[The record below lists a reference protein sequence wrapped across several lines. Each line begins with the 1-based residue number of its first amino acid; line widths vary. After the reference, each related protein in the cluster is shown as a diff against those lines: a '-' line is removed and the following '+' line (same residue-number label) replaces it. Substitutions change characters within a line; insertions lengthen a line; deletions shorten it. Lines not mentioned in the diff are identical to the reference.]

1 MHRRGFTFIEMITV
15 TVVLALAATLIA
27 PSLSSSMKAQARRT
41 FLRGL
46 PRLAAQARQQA
57 IDSGAVVTMAME
69 GNAVT
74 LSMGSGDQEEESRS
88 IERLNVPQDLSLT
101 DYRLNGQE
109 VGDGDW
115 FVRFFSDGTS
125 DSAALVI
132 SENGGTLLYRV
143 NANNAVATLG
153 AGDVNEEVIDRW
165 PAGDYVQ
172 RG

>member
-27 PSLSSSMKAQARRT
+27 PSLSSAVKAQARRT
-41 FLRGL
+41 FLGGL
-46 PRLAAQARQQA
+46 PRLAAQARQES
-57 IDSGAVVTMAME
+57 IRTGSVVTMAME
-69 GNAVT
+69 GNSIS
-74 LSMGSGDQEEESRS
+74 LSMGTGEEEETQS
-88 IERLNVPQDLSLT
+88 IERLSVPQDLSIS
-101 DYRLNGQE
+101 DFRLNGQE

-115 FVRFFSDGTS
+115 FVRFFSDGTA
-125 DSAALVI
+125 DSAALLI
-132 SENGGTLLYRV
+132 NENGGTLLYRI

-153 AGDVNEEVIDRW
+153 SGDINEEVIDRW